1 MKLKQLKQLSEK
13 ELSDQLRELRFE
25 LAKER
30 AASEIGTAK
39 NPGRIRA
46 VRKSIARIQTILKI
60 KSLKAPKP
68 AKPAVAEKKDE
79 AKTKTETKV
88 STEKKK

>member
-1 MKLKQLKQLSEK
+1 MKSKELRKLDDKQLAE
-13 ELSDQLRELRFE
+13 QLREARLE

-46 VRKSIARIQTILKI
+46 VRKTVARIQTILNSKKMI
-60 KSLKAPKP
+60 
-68 AKPAVAEKKDE
+68 AES
-79 AKTKTETKV
+79 KTKPTGIKGGA
-88 STEKKK
+88 KK